1 MSSPSINGQLG
12 WDNGLAHYI
21 LAWDHRKGQPR
32 ISQKVKLEYQY
43 SVDDITERS
52 IDFVVEYI
60 PVGMQKTVASLDDA
74 IHITVPRSLTTD
86 YSSLY
91 VAIAS
96 GYLAEEPVLP
106 DGMRMVGNP
115 YYITALSPEQ
125 GKELKE
131 LPRPV
136 RIELNGQAKI
146 DRLYFL
152 SSYIDYRDEEVPKWV
167 EVTELGN
174 IRKLGLYAV
183 LTDENGPA
191 RENGS
196 VSQSSTRVMG

>member
-32 ISQKVKLEYQY
+32 ISQKVTLEYQY
-43 SVDDITERS
+43 SVDDVTERN
-52 IDFVVEYI
+52 IDFVVDYI
-60 PVGMQKTVASLDDA
+60 PAGEKKTVASLDDA
-74 IHITVPRSLTTD
+74 IHITVPRSLTAD

-106 DGMRMVGNP
+106 DGMRLRGSP
-115 YYITALSPEQ
+115 YYITALSPEE

-136 RIELNGQAKI
+136 RIELNGQAKL
-146 DRLYFL
+146 DKLYFL

-167 EVTELGN
+167 EVTELN
-174 IRKLGLYAV
+174 SIRKLGLYAIF
-183 LTDENGPA
+183 TDENAPSG
-191 RENGS
+191 ESGTG
-196 VSQSSTRVMG
+196 VLG